1 MHLSYL
7 ANSCF
12 YNYEPSPRIL
22 RQHHVLG
29 YLRKNRDIVITKLDK
44 SNGVVILDQK
54 LYDNTIEEII
64 SDTSK
69 FENLNEDSTSKCE
82 ASLQR
87 FLCKLKQK
95 NFFKNSEYDK
105 LYPSG
110 SVPARVYGTPKIHK
124 FSSNDSFPK
133 PRPIV
138 SSIGTFNYNLACF
151 FCDPLSP

>member
-69 FENLNEDSTSKCE
+69 FENLNEDSTLKCE

-95 NFFKNSEYDK
+95 NFFKNCEYDK